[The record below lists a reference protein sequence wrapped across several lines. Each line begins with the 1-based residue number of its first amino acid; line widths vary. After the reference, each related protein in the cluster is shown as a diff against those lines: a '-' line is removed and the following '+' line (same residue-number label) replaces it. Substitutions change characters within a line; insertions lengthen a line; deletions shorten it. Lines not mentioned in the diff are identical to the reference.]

1 MDRHLQRDDVNTV
14 DSDDTKY
21 RHLELFR
28 DVDISSITY
37 LLDECDEI
45 CVDAGTMLLAEGAY
59 NDSIY
64 VVLDGELQVRIG
76 ATNAAPLRCLGVG
89 ACVGERSILS

>member
-14 DSDDTKY
+14 HSDDTTY

-28 DVDISSITY
+28 DVDIW
-37 LLDECDEI
+37 
-45 CVDAGTMLLAEGAY
+45 VDAGATLLAEGVY